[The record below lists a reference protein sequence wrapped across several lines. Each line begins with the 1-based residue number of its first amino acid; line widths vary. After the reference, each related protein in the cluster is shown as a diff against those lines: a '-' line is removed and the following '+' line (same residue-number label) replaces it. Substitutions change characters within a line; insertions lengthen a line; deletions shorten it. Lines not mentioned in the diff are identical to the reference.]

1 MLASELVQKGFRLAG
16 SWRDE
21 HDRPDRAEWLKHQ
34 PGLYAF
40 AIAGE
45 VVFIGKSGFLDRK
58 LRDYGAWAFKF
69 SRHDTEDVYFQIAA
83 SVLSGKE
90 VQVFTKIM
98 RISMAELTP
107 IEAELIH
114 SAQPL
119 WNRTCRAAL
128 RRQGHY
134 F

>member
-1 MLASELVQKGFRLAG
+1 MLASELVDKGFRLAG

-21 HDRPDRAEWLKHQ
+21 HDRPDRVGWLKHQ

-40 AIAGE
+40 AIDGE
-45 VVFIGKSGFLDRK
+45 IVFIGKSGFLDRK
-58 LRDYGAWAFKF
+58 LRDYGAWAFKI
-69 SRHDTEDVYFQIAA
+69 SRHETKDVYFQIAA

-98 RISMAELTP
+98 RISMAEMTP
-107 IEAELIH
+107 IEAELVH

-119 WNRTCRAAL
+119 WNMICQTAP
-128 RRQGHY
+128 RRQGRY